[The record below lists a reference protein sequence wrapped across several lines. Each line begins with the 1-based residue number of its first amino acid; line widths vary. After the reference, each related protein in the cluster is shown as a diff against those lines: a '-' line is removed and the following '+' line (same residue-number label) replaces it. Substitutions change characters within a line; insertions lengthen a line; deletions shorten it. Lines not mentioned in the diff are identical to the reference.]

1 MTRDFKDN
9 FGKTTTNFQ
18 GGNMNSAKVFKRII
32 GLSAIFATLIVIV
45 FYGLG
50 KTGRVVQ
57 AHAQDDEN
65 ATTGCTLATIKGN
78 YGLLSSLGATPE
90 GFDATIGILQ
100 LDGKG
105 KAEFAGSGSNEK
117 EVVPITGTGSYTL
130 NSNCA
135 GTVTLEQKLGT
146 TTGTFKYGIVVV
158 SGGNQIDVMVETPP
172 FVATFVANKIS

>member
-1 MTRDFKDN
+1 MTGALNTTLK
-9 FGKTTTNFQ
+9 KTTTNLQ
-18 GGNMNSAKVFKRII
+18 GGNMNSAKVFGRIF
-32 GLSAIFATLIVIV
+32 GLSATFATLMVIA

-50 KTGRVVQ
+50 KTSHLVH

-65 ATTGCTLATIKGN
+65 VTTGCTLATIKGN

-105 KAEFAGSGSNEK
+105 KADFAGSGSNEK
-117 EVVPITGTGSYTL
+117 EVVPITGSGTYTL
-130 NSNCA
+130 HSNCA

-158 SGGNQIDVMVETPP
+158 SGGNQIDVMIETPP